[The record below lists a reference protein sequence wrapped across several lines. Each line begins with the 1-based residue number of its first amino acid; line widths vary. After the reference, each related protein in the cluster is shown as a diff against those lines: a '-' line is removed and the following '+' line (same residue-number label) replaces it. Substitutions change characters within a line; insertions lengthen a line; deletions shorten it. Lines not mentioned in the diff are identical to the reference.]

1 MSSCCC
7 VFVVSKEAE
16 QAQLRPPVPML
27 KVDGFLPEGLSK
39 SNFVMSL
46 KPRGSQTSH
55 SHIQPVQRISVRSGL
70 SQYPFVNLVGKSL
83 CAGMLVLR
91 VRR

>member
-1 MSSCCC
+1 M
-7 VFVVSKEAE
+7 FVVFKEAE
-16 QAQLRPPVPML
+16 KAQRRSPVPML
-27 KVDGFLPEGLSK
+27 KIEGFLTKGLSK

-46 KPRGSQTSH
+46 KPRRSQTSR
-55 SHIQPVQRISVRSGL
+55 SHIQSVQRISVRSGL

-83 CAGMLVLR
+83 CVGMLVLR

>member
-1 MSSCCC
+1 M
-7 VFVVSKEAE
+7 
-16 QAQLRPPVPML
+16 LHIGPL
-27 KVDGFLPEGLSK
+27 KVDGFPPQELFFK

-46 KPRGSQTSH
+46 KPCHSQTSH
-55 SHIQPVQRISVRSGL
+55 GHIHSVQRISVRSGL

-83 CAGMLVLR
+83 RAGMLVLR

>member
-1 MSSCCC
+1 M
-7 VFVVSKEAE
+7 FVVFKEAE
-16 QAQLRPPVPML
+16 QAQRRSPVPML
-27 KVDGFLPEGLSK
+27 KVEVFLPKGLSK

-46 KPRGSQTSH
+46 KPRRSQTSH
-55 SHIQPVQRISVRSGL
+55 SHIQSVQRISVRSGL

-83 CAGMLVLR
+83 RAGMLVLR

>member
-1 MSSCCC
+1 M
-7 VFVVSKEAE
+7 VVKEAE
-16 QAQLRPPVPML
+16 QAQRRPPVPML
-27 KVDGFLPEGLSK
+27 KVDGFLPKGLSK

-55 SHIQPVQRISVRSGL
+55 SHIQSVQRISVRSGL